1 MVNTPVKKLTKAE
14 FWTMADAADL
24 TYELIDGVPIA
35 KMSPKYFH
43 VKSTLNLVRI
53 LDKWSN
59 GKGRLGIEWAI
70 DLTDDFT
77 PVPDL
82 IYISFDRLPITW
94 EENAACP
101 VAPEL
106 AIEIISPGQTF
117 GQMTQKASSYLD
129 NGVLRVWVVDP
140 SARSLTV
147 FYPDAAPITHTGD
160 SLSERLRQR
169 LIADALF
176 PELSIVTNQLF

>member
-1 MVNTPVKKLTKAE
+1 
-14 FWTMADAADL
+14 
-24 TYELIDGVPIA
+24 
-35 KMSPKYFH
+35 
-43 VKSTLNLVRI
+43 LNLVRI

-59 GKGRLGIEWAI
+59 GRGRLGIEWAI

-117 GQMTQKASSYLD
+117 GQMTQTASLYLD

-140 SARSLTV
+140 SAQSLTV

-169 LIADALF
+169 LISDSLF